1 MGEGGGI
8 ILAPFEFVIIERKED
23 ICIWYYIDYN
33 LNDRYLYLSNY
44 YLKLMSWG
52 LQEGHWVRALG
63 TR

>member
-1 MGEGGGI
+1 M
-8 ILAPFEFVIIERKED
+8 APFEFVIIERKED